1 MNKLTILGLRMGALG
16 AVAALC
22 TGCPNP
28 NTYGTPRTTPAGKIQ
43 HSIAAEAWGYRGTD
57 AETDASIGST
67 LPTFPTYTLRVG
79 VADTV
84 DIGARFSNFSSL
96 GADVKWN
103 FLKGDTFDMAID
115 PGFQIFHF
123 GTSGT
128 AGDEEA
134 DTSLTVLYLNAPVMF
149 GINVSDSVSIVP
161 TLGVSYGWASATVE
175 SGDEDDTA
183 SGTSGIMLRPGLGF
197 DFRISNS
204 FALHPEITFLKT
216 LQGDDED
223 SVLMYMFGLGFNFGN
238 LPKYGSADPAE

>member
-1 MNKLTILGLRMGALG
+1 MNKLAISGIRIGALG
-16 AVAALC
+16 AIAALC

-57 AETDASIGST
+57 AETDNSFGTT

-103 FLKGDTFDMAID
+103 FLKSDTFDMAID
-115 PGFQIFHF
+115 PGFQLFYLS
-123 GTSGT
+123 TSASSGN
-128 AGDEEA
+128 ADA
-134 DTSLTVLYLNAPVMF
+134 DTSLTVVYLNAPVMF

-161 TLGVSYGWASATVE
+161 TLGVTYGWASATVE
-175 SGDEDDTA
+175 TSDADDSA
-183 SGTSGIMLRPGLGF
+183 SSTDGLMLRPGIGF
-197 DFRISNS
+197 NFRIGPR

-216 LQGDDED
+216 LKGDDED

-238 LPKYGSADPAE
+238 LPSYGAGGAD